1 LKTTYNHNK
10 WSRVIKPS
18 RQPFYPGKKQYPLPE
33 LRGLKKVLNQ
43 WGGATAAIFNYAHF
57 TNDMCLTLIIPL
69 LPMVKASLG
78 LSYTQSGL
86 LITALNVTSGV
97 SQLPMGWLGDRI
109 NRGTLIAI
117 GLLGVSLTTLAVGLS
132 PAYYP
137 MLLVLIVMGIFSG
150 AYHPISNTILAGYLE
165 PERRGKVIGLHVLG
179 GAMGCAFSPLLG
191 GVIADSLGWRFSFII
206 LCITVL
212 LAAILVFW
220 KVRLSEHR
228 HNGLG
233 LSQTSINNG
242 TQVKAKPGLASL
254 GKILRPIAVIC
265 VLAVITQFVS
275 VGAENFIPLYLV
287 DKHSIVAAHAAMWM
301 GVMRGG
307 GMAGSI
313 FGGWFSDKWGRENA
327 LYFAIIGIGP
337 VLCLITILPFNAV
350 FVVMLV
356 LFGAFS
362 FMRYPTFQ
370 TLLIDFTPPQLRA
383 TMLGLY
389 FFLMMEG
396 MSLAQPI
403 VGYFTDIWGINQVFR
418 VIGLITVGLS
428 VVTLF
433 WAIKNRS
440 STNTLST
447 GSD

>member
-1 LKTTYNHNK
+1 M
-10 WSRVIKPS
+10 S
-18 RQPFYPGKKQYPLPE
+18 E
-33 LRGLKKVLNQ
+33 LRGLKKILNR

-57 TNDMCLTLIIPL
+57 TNDMSLTLIIPL
-69 LPMVKASLG
+69 LPLVKAGLG

-137 MLLVLIVMGIFSG
+137 MLLVLVVMGIFSG
-150 AYHPISNTILAGYLE
+150 AYHPVSNTILADYLE

-191 GVIADSLGWRFSFII
+191 GIIADNLGWRFSFII
-206 LCITVL
+206 LCIPVL
-212 LAAILVFW
+212 LAALLVFW
-220 KVRLSEHR
+220 KVRLSERR
-228 HNGLG
+228 HNGGG
-233 LSQTSINNG
+233 LSQTSISNG
-242 TQVKAKPGLASL
+242 TQEKAKPGLASI
-254 GKILRPIAVIC
+254 GKVLRPIAVIC
-265 VLAVITQFVS
+265 VLAILMQLVS
-275 VGAENFIPLYLV
+275 VAAENFIPLYLV
-287 DKHSIVAAHAAMWM
+287 DKHSIAAAQAAMWM

-307 GMAGSI
+307 GMAGSL

-337 VLCLITILPFNAV
+337 VLYLVTILPFNAV
-350 FVVMLV
+350 FVIMLV
-356 LFGAFS
+356 LFGAFA
-362 FMRYPTFQ
+362 FMRYPAFQ
-370 TLLIDFTPPQLRA
+370 TLLIDVTPPQLRA
-383 TMLGLY
+383 TVLGLY

-396 MSLAQPI
+396 MSIAQPI

-440 STNTLST
+440 SANTLSA